1 LIFFNRNNT
10 LGLYEKNPPGGFMRK
25 LVFIL
30 IAFIAA
36 VTFIRAFDNGGG
48 AVSGREEPKNPLA
61 RGSLWGSAEDS
72 GLPAVM
78 RGEIPGR
85 EINFDLD
92 H

>member
-1 LIFFNRNNT
+1 M
-10 LGLYEKNPPGGFMRK
+10 KNPPGGSMRK

-36 VTFIRAFDNGGG
+36 VTFIRAFDN
-48 AVSGREEPKNPLA
+48 S
-61 RGSLWGSAEDS
+61 GSAA
-72 GLPAVM
+72 AVM